1 MDTLTNQAIIDHI
14 ITSNNLSVKNT
25 PFSLI
30 LPPFFMKMDVMDK
43 MGRLHPKD
51 ERYCYE
57 EDGIVLNGSA
67 EHVLGPLHMNHILS
81 EKELPIRYL

>member
-1 MDTLTNQAIIDHI
+1 METLTDEKILQEIIDK
-14 ITSNNLSVKNT
+14 NNLKVKNT

-30 LPPFFMKMDVMDK
+30 LPPYFMKMDVMDK
-43 MGRLHPKD
+43 MGRLNPKD

-67 EHVLGPLHMNHILS
+67 EHVL
-81 EKELPIRYL
+81 